1 MPGSYSEKVE
11 MNVNIFFS
19 TSFYNF
25 TVEVLVLFEFF
36 GFGSFHFPLALTLN
50 NVWY

>member
-11 MNVNIFFS
+11 MNDNIFFS

-50 NVWY
+50 TVWY